1 MSHDLLVKLEVK
13 IDDLL
18 DTLEILRLQ
27 VSDLEEKN
35 LKLQADNA
43 ALKTRQS
50 EWEQSL
56 TTLLSKLDD
65 INPNTDQAEKIE
77 NFEHEIEETFV

>member
-65 INPNTDQAEKIE
+65 VNPNTDQAEEIE

>member
-1 MSHDLLVKLEVK
+1 MSHNLLVQLEVK

-35 LKLQADNA
+35 TKLQVDNT

-65 INPNTDQAEKIE
+65 VNPNADQVEEIE

>member
-65 INPNTDQAEKIE
+65 INPNTDQAEEIE

>member
-35 LKLQADNA
+35 LKLQADNT

-50 EWEQSL
+50 DWEQSL
-56 TTLLSKLDD
+56 TTLLSKLEDV
-65 INPNTDQAEKIE
+65 NPSDEQAEAVE
-77 NFEHEIEETFV
+77 RFEHEIEETFV